1 MGTIWA
7 GLISGALATAPMT
20 LVLVVSRW
28 LGLFRTAPPEQITK
42 NAAAEVG
49 LEEVTDDPEFG
60 PIWLGLHVVFGACSG
75 IGFELVRSFLPRPPV
90 AGGAVYGL
98 IVWAVN
104 YVGLMPVLGL
114 FPSPR
119 QAGRRR
125 TIVMIVAHIVYGM
138 VMGVVF
144 SAARKR
150 G

>member
-1 MGTIWA
+1 MGTIRA

-20 LVLVVSRW
+20 LVLAVSRW
-28 LGLFRTAPPEQITK
+28 LGLFRTAPPEQIAK
-42 NAAAEVG
+42 NAAAEAG

-60 PIWLGLHVVFGACSG
+60 PIWLGLHVVFGAGSG
-75 IGFELVRSFLPRPPV
+75 LGFGLVRPFLPRSPV

-119 QAGRRR
+119 QAGIRR
-125 TIVMIVAHIVYGM
+125 TVVMIVAHIVYGT

-144 SAARKR
+144 SATRKR